1 MTPYYS
7 QLFNI
12 SGEDIDKVINTALA
26 SGGDFADLFFEHSV
40 SNLLVL
46 RDGEVNVAS
55 SDIDFGVGIRV
66 VKGDR
71 TGYAYSETTSLGDMI
86 RAARFAAG
94 IGQCVCSASGNV
106 YLPGTHAP
114 NRGLHNFY
122 PAASRWNDHT
132 VEEKKKILTE
142 LNEKT
147 FALDARVIKLIGYLS
162 DQETHVLYANSLGE
176 SFEDFRPLGSIRA
189 TVIMQDGDRTENFY
203 TSKSYRK
210 GFELLEG
217 DIAGELAGNAVKG
230 CSFLFGASQPSPGQM
245 PVVIG
250 AGGGGILLHEAIG
263 HAFEADFNRKD
274 VSIFAGKMGDR
285 ICRRGINIVDD
296 GTLPFNRGSIN
307 IDDEGIPTEKT
318 YMVRDGILN
327 SYLHDRISASFYGVE
342 PTGNG
347 RRESFRY
354 MPVPRMRATYMEN
367 GEEDEESIISS
378 VKKGIY
384 VDNFS
389 NGQVQIGA
397 GDFTFFVKS
406 GYLIEDGRLTR
417 PIKDCNIIG
426 NGPQALADMAA
437 VGNNLKMENATWTC
451 GKGQSVPVCCG
462 MPTVLINNLNVGGIN

>member
-1 MTPYYS
+1 VTPFYS
-7 QLFNI
+7 KLF
-12 SGEDIDKVINTALA
+12 STCREDIDTVIRTALS
-26 SGGDFADLFFEHSV
+26 SGGDFADVFFEHTV
-40 SNLLVL
+40 TDILIL

-55 SDIDFGVGIRV
+55 SDTDFGVGIRV

-71 TGYAYSETTSLGDMI
+71 TGYAYSETTALEDML

-94 IGQCVCSASGNV
+94 IGQCSSSASGNV
-106 YLPGTHAP
+106 FLPHTSSP
-114 NRGLHNFY
+114 NRGPHDFY
-122 PAASRWNDHT
+122 PPLSPWSDHS
-132 VEEKKKILTE
+132 VEEKKKVLTI
-142 LNEKT
+142 LNERA
-147 FALDARVIKLIGYLS
+147 FSLDSRVIKLTGHLS
-162 DQETHVLYANSLGE
+162 DQETHILYVNSMGE
-176 SFEDFRPLGSIRA
+176 SFEDFRPLGALRA
-189 TVIMQDGDRTENFY
+189 TVIMQDGERTETFY
-203 TSKSYRK
+203 ASRSFRK
-210 GFELLEG
+210 GFELIEG
-217 DIAGELAGNAVKG
+217 NIAEELAADAVRG
-230 CSFLFGASQPSPGQM
+230 CSFLFGASQPNPGQM

-263 HAFEADFNRKD
+263 HAFEADFNRKN
-274 VSIFAGKMGDR
+274 VSIFSEKMGQR
-285 ICRRGINIVDD
+285 ICGKGINIVDD
-296 GTLPFNRGSIN
+296 GTIPFNRGSIN
-307 IDDEGIPTEKT
+307 FDDEGIPSEKT

-347 RRESFRY
+347 RRESFRH
-354 MPVPRMRATYMEN
+354 MPIPRMRATYMEN
-367 GEEDEESIISS
+367 GEADEESIIKS
-378 VKKGIY
+378 VRKGIF

-406 GYLIEDGRLTR
+406 GYLIEDGHLTR

-462 MPTVLINNLNVGGIN
+462 MPTVLINNLNVGGIS